1 MSYQLEG
8 ICMTNIV
15 FFADTQI
22 ELHEAL
28 KLNSLDSFVKHEFSQ
43 IFCNVE
49 NSPTQGTKT

>member
-1 MSYQLEG
+1 
-8 ICMTNIV
+8 MTNIV